1 MPVNNADEH
10 AAQGAQ
16 RETRTTFGPVTFSY
30 LTAAIAVPLVLH
42 YHLLP
47 MAFAGLA
54 VYGLTVTLASRLPTK
69 WGGLAHK
76 FALAAIVVFVVLG
89 LFGVGL
95 AFWSYLHGSRGMG
108 ALLRAVAEGLDNLRR
123 SLPADIAEALPSS
136 LEDLR
141 EQAAII
147 LREHAHRVSAFG
159 IAGLSTFVHI
169 AFGMVI
175 GGLIALHHIDHNN
188 DQKPFAAAL
197 SARARTLADAFDKV
211 VFAQVKISGLNTAF
225 TVIYLMVILPL
236 AGVRLP
242 MITILVPLTFIAGL
256 LPVFGNL
263 ISTSAIVLISFGTS
277 PHVAIGSLVFLVVIH
292 KLEYFLNARIVGAK
306 VKSTAWELLS
316 AMLVMEAVFGIGGL
330 IAAPVIY
337 TWLKEELKAQDM
349 I

>member
-1 MPVNNADEH
+1 MPENNPNERPALR
-10 AAQGAQ
+10 AYGGAVA
-16 RETRTTFGPVTFSY
+16 PVRFSY
-30 LTAAIAVPLVLH
+30 LVAGVSVLLVLH

-54 VYGLTVTLASRLPTK
+54 VYGLTVKLAARLPTK
-69 WGGLAHK
+69 WGRLAHQ
-76 FALAAIVVFVVLG
+76 FALAAIVVVVVLG

-95 AFWSYLHGSRGMG
+95 AFWSYLHGSKGMG
-108 ALLRAVAEGLDNLRR
+108 ALLAAVAEGLDNLRR
-123 SLPADIAEALPSS
+123 SLPLDIADSIPNSI
-136 LEDLR
+136 EDLR

-159 IAGLSTFVHI
+159 IAGLSTFIHV

-175 GGLIALHHIDHNN
+175 GGLIALHHIERPDG
-188 DQKPFAAAL
+188 QKPFAAAL
-197 SARARTLADAFDKV
+197 CARSRALSDAFDKV
-211 VFAQVKISGLNTAF
+211 VFAQVKISGLNTFF
-225 TVIYLMVILPL
+225 TVVYLLVILPL

-263 ISTSAIVLISFGTS
+263 VSNTAIVLISFSVS
-277 PHVAIGSLVFLVVIH
+277 PMTAIASLVFLIVIH
-292 KLEYFLNARIVGAK
+292 KLEYFFNAKIVGAQ

-316 AMLVMEAVFGIGGL
+316 AMLFMEAVFGIAGL
-330 IAAPVIY
+330 IAAPVVY
-337 TWLKEELKAQDM
+337 SWLKEELRAEDM